1 MTLTLFAR
9 RGRHV
14 DRATGGSESRFML
27 KTLLLAI
34 ALALLALV
42 VGSVVMIAGPPL
54 VVVAV
59 VCTLMLL
66 GVIAVAVII
75 ATPNSKFVAVTIAT
89 ARGIPRRLEDHFY
102 HRRHGRHVDRR
113 EQVMKYLSAIGTG
126 HHTIGIGPV
135 VRQ

>member
-1 MTLTLFAR
+1 MPPIR
-9 RGRHV
+9 HGRLV
-14 DRATGGSESRFML
+14 DRPAVVFSRNAML
-27 KTLLLAI
+27 KALFLAI

-66 GVIAVAVII
+66 GVIAAAVII
-75 ATPNSKFVAVTIAT
+75 ANPNSKFVAVTIAT

-113 EQVMKYLSAIGTG
+113 EQARKYLEAIGIG
-126 HHTIGIGPV
+126 HHATGIGPV